1 MNKLVWLGALLALPA
16 LAQDFN
22 RSEIPQNGF
31 SYVLGNAQERWQ
43 GGRIDWYY
51 NPANQPAGLSTAD
64 VVGLIQIAAAKWA
77 GMCNLQFN
85 YLGLHSAA
93 PNMGS
98 DPNAI
103 DRVNVIGWAALSGD
117 KAGFDGYT
125 KWWYSSGNMIDAD
138 IALNTAKTWT
148 QNNKSDLEAL
158 ITHEIGHALGLNHSN
173 VQFAVMAGTSQ
184 KYPAIKY
191 NSYSFQRTLRGDDAQ
206 GCAAL
211 YGASPYAESNRLFNW
226 VEVGSPYAAA
236 FTPAVRPSASYE
248 GYYYRAYPS
257 SNSALGTKDGDVWYL
272 DPYGKLQNV
281 GPVSNYLGS
290 AYEDGF

>member
-1 MNKLVWLGALLALPA
+1 MNKFVWFGALLALPA

-22 RSEIPQNGF
+22 RSEMPQNGF

-64 VVGLIQIAAAKWA
+64 VVGLIQIATAKWA

-85 YLGLHSAA
+85 YLGLTSAA

-103 DRVNVIGWAALSGD
+103 DRVNVIGWTALSGD
-117 KAGFDGYT
+117 KAGFSGYT

-148 QNNKSDLEAL
+148 QNNKNDLEAL
-158 ITHEIGHALGLNHSN
+158 ITHELGHALGLNHSDVN
-173 VQFAVMAGTSQ
+173 ASIMFANPYHT
-184 KYPAIKY
+184 Y
-191 NSYSFQRTLRGDDAQ
+191 SYQRTLRGDDAR

-236 FTPAVRPSASYE
+236 FTPAVQPSASYA
-248 GYYYRAYPS
+248 GYHYRYYS
-257 SNSALGTKDGDVWYL
+257 GTNSYLGTKDGIVWYIGPNGG
-272 DPYGKLQNV
+272 DPQNV
-281 GPVSNYLGS
+281 GAISDYIGS
-290 AYEDGF
+290 AYAGGF